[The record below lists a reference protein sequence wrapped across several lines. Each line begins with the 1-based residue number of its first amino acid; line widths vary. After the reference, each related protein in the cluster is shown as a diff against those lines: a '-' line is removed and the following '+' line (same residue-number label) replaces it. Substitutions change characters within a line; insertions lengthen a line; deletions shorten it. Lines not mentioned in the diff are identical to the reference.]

1 MGASSRMPAVPQH
14 TRGPRR
20 HDYDD
25 PLAAKR
31 NAVDLPRARHRNF
44 LCMSNG
50 RSTTAT
56 RSTTWWIRCT
66 AL

>member
-1 MGASSRMPAVPQH
+1 MPAMPQL

-31 NAVDLPRARHRNF
+31 NAVDLPEGGASELPVHVERKVNYRYAINNVMDPMHG
-44 LCMSNG
+44 S
-50 RSTTAT
+50 
-56 RSTTWWIRCT
+56 
-66 AL
+66 